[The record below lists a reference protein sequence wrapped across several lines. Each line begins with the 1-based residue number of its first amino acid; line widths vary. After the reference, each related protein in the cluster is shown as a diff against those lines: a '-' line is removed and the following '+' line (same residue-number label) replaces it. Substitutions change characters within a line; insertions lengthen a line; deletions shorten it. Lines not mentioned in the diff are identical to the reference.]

1 MRHTAL
7 SLHRNVSFPRSMTDV
22 RGYEVRTRDN
32 NDKVGKVSDLVC
44 DDGGHVRYLDVGLGG
59 LFNRKRVLLPVG
71 VARVDKSNDVVWIA
85 GMSKEQVKELPDYD
99 GDPEK
104 ITEDYEQQC
113 CGPYLGRDVGV
124 EAGVNSSEDLY
135 DQGRLYADRGGA
147 ASRNERLVFSGSDVA
162 ADHDPGAA
170 DRVDRQAN
178 IGTLDQLGDRGGSLM
193 EGTDHTPASPR
204 GPNSDT
210 RI

>member
-32 NDKVGKVSDLVC
+32 NEKVGKVSDLVC
-44 DDGGHVRYLDVGLGG
+44 ADDGHVRYLDVGLGG
-59 LFNRKRVLLPVG
+59 LFNKKRVLLPVG

-85 GMSKEQVKELPDYD
+85 GMSKDQVKELPEYD
-99 GDPEK
+99 GDPAR

-113 CGPYLGRDVGV
+113 CGPYLGRDIAA

-147 ASRNERLVFSGSDVA
+147 AARNERLVFSGSDL
-162 ADHDPGAA
+162 ADAQGAA

-178 IGTLDQLGDRGGSLM
+178 LGTLDQLGDRGGTLM
-193 EGTDHTPASPR
+193 EGTHRTGAEGDRP
-204 GPNSDT
+204 
-210 RI
+210 

>member
-22 RGYEVRTRDN
+22 RGFEVRTRDN
-32 NDKVGKVSDLVC
+32 NEKVGKVSDLVC
-44 DDGGHVRYLDVGLGG
+44 GDEGQVRYLDVGLGG
-59 LFNRKRVLLPVG
+59 LFNKKRVLLPVG

-99 GDPEK
+99 GDPSK
-104 ITEDYEQQC
+104 ITADYEEQC
-113 CGPYLGRDVGV
+113 CGPYLGR
-124 EAGVNSSEDLY
+124 EIAAAAGVNSTEDLY
-135 DQGRLYADRGGA
+135 DQGRFYAERGGGA
-147 ASRNERLVFSGSDVA
+147 ARSERVIYSDAELADVA
-162 ADHDPGAA
+162 GAA

-178 IGTLDQLGDRGGSLM
+178 LGTLDQLGDRGGSLM

-204 GPNSDT
+204 GPNAGGT
-210 RI
+210 RM